1 MAAVAGT
8 LRVGPQFDPSEH
20 DQVIEVVAGRLD
32 RRLERFDDDKVELEI
47 TVKDRD
53 TPQQRVTLECWIA
66 ASGRTRF
73 VGTSKQADLWAAV
86 RETAEDV
93 QKQVNKFLTKREDA
107 RRG

>member
-1 MAAVAGT
+1 VAAVAGN
-8 LRVGPQFDPSEH
+8 LRVGPQFDPSEY
-20 DQVIEVVAGRLD
+20 DKVAEVVAGRLD
-32 RRLERFDDDKVELEI
+32 RRLERFDDEQLELEI

-66 ASGRTRF
+66 AAGRTRF

-93 QKQVNKFLTKREDA
+93 QKQVNKFLSKREDA

>member
-1 MAAVAGT
+1 VAAVAGN
-8 LRVGPQFDPSEH
+8 LRVGPQFDASEY
-20 DQVIEVVAGRLD
+20 DKATEVVAGRLD
-32 RRLERFDDDKVELEI
+32 RRLERFDDEQLELEL

-66 ASGRTRF
+66 VSGRTRF
-73 VGTSKQADLWAAV
+73 VGTSTQDDLWGAV

-107 RRG
+107 RRS